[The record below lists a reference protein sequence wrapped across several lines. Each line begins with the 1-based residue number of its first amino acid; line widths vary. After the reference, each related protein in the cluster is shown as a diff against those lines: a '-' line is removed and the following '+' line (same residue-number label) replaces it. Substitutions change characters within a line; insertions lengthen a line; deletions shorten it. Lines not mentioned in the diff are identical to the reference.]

1 VHAHLQTL
9 HGTQP
14 DSPARPAG
22 IEELREKR
30 EALQAQVRDEELEKS
45 KIQQDLQAR
54 ARLRP
59 RAQLGPRTC
68 AADLASCAGRCSPS
82 GCRTSTSRC
91 SVRCAPHSALLL
103 LAAAAPGT
111 ERMSNCCSGATQVS
125 AREEYDKVIQV
136 RRRPCAWRHTAHA
149 RLQSPAKPGRGRP
162 SDSSSGLRAGDR
174 VRLREDPGELPDA
187 ARDPEE
193 GEREHCP
200 EAAGRAARRGARQ
213 VAGEHACSSLPGRR
227 PADATLCGESVR

>member
-1 VHAHLQTL
+1 MAAQGAILQNHNSELVTCERL
-9 HGTQP
+9 HWARECMRISRPCTQP

-45 KIQQDLQAR
+45 KIQQDLQAC

-59 RAQLGPRTC
+59 RAQLGRRTC

-82 GCRTSTSRC
+82 GCHTSTSRC

-125 AREEYDKVIQV
+125 AREEYDKVIQA
-136 RRRPCAWRHTAHA
+136 RRRPAPGAAPPTRACRA
-149 RLQSPAKPGRGRP
+149 RPSPAAGAPATVPRACAQETESAYVKILE
-162 SDSSSGLRAGDR
+162 SSQTLLAILKKESANI
-174 VRLREDPGELPDA
+174 
-187 ARDPEE
+187 ARK
-193 GEREHCP
+193 
-200 EAAGRAARRGARQ
+200 RQ
-213 VAGEHACSSLPGRR
+213 VAPHGEGL
-227 PADATLCGESVR
+227 VR